1 MSGAAEAAETV
12 RYADGKSDGPD
23 SDSEASAGFVE
34 TGDGESGGGG
44 RSRSRSSLKCERY
57 NSLWFSGVPEGTENG
72 QAAQAAEDS
81 RTPLG
86 NELKPGDSYGLV
98 CTDETGQEVVNEMRV
113 YNPSEPGIL
122 VDPEVL
128 AEEAR
133 ARLSVPAPAV
143 EMSPK
148 TGVNQ
153 IVQLPTWMWVT
164 NWEADSAT
172 ASVPGVTS
180 TVTATPAS
188 VTWDMGNGDQVVC
201 SGPGTPFDFSRPE
214 EEQSADCSYTYRHS
228 STGEP
233 GGMYQVSATM
243 TYDVSWSASGAP
255 GGGALPAVS
264 GTATFPVRVLEI
276 HAVEG
281 VGSGGA

>member
-1 MSGAAEAAETV
+1 MRRRVVLSFVLMIGLVAATQSGAAEAGRRTGNANGSTGNGGPAVDVEVVDTE
-12 RYADGKSDGPD
+12 DGS
-23 SDSEASAGFVE
+23 
-34 TGDGESGGGG
+34 GDSGG
-44 RSRSRSSLKCERY
+44 SSPRPRAGSQLSCDRFAPP
-57 NSLWFSGVPEGTENG
+57 STFDPE
-72 QAAQAAEDS
+72 QYYI
-81 RTPLG
+81 LI
-86 NELKPGDSYGLV
+86 
-98 CTDETGQEVVNEMRV
+98 CTDADGQEVVNEIREFGSPASAPV
-113 YNPSEPGIL
+113 

-128 AEEAR
+128 AEQAS
-133 ARLSVPAPAV
+133 ARLSVAAPAV

-148 TGVNQ
+148 TGLNQ
-153 IVQLPTWMWVT
+153 IVQLPTWMWVS
-164 NWEADSAT
+164 NWEPDSAT
-172 ASVPGVTS
+172 ASVPGVS
-180 TVTATPAS
+180 ATVTATPAS
-188 VTWDMGNGDQVVC
+188 VTWDMGNGDQKVC

-214 EEQSADCSYTYRHS
+214 EEQSTDCSYTYRHS